1 MSLLGL
7 GCAKTKSDL
16 VVMPSGRQI
25 FMFFC
30 SPHDHRAQNSG
41 YGYTAWSFYTA
52 RVMNVILSGRRPCP
66 LFLRSLLNR
75 CIATSDVQDQSRIKL
90 TASTTT
96 PCITVILG
104 TVR

>member
-1 MSLLGL
+1 MQELDASSRAEASKFRRRDGAMSVSGL

-41 YGYTAWSFYTA
+41 YGYTA
-52 RVMNVILSGRRPCP
+52 
-66 LFLRSLLNR
+66 
-75 CIATSDVQDQSRIKL
+75 
-90 TASTTT
+90 
-96 PCITVILG
+96 
-104 TVR
+104 

>member
-1 MSLLGL
+1 MRRRGDRVSGISLMGL

-52 RVMNVILSGRRPCP
+52 RVINCRAGLRPSAAARH
-66 LFLRSLLNR
+66 LITDTTQAVGAAEL
-75 CIATSDVQDQSRIKL
+75 DQQRGL
-90 TASTTT
+90 A
-96 PCITVILG
+96 
-104 TVR
+104 